1 MSDTKKRRV
10 GVVHAISNAGATLLY
25 LMSWRARHR
34 GHHGAGVIFGMLG
47 ATAATVG
54 GYLGGHLAFGESGG
68 DEPDTAVSEPAPREP
83 ISATV

>member
-1 MSDTKKRRV
+1 
-10 GVVHAISNAGATLLY
+10 
-25 LMSWRARHR
+25 
-34 GHHGAGVIFGMLG
+34 VIFGMLG